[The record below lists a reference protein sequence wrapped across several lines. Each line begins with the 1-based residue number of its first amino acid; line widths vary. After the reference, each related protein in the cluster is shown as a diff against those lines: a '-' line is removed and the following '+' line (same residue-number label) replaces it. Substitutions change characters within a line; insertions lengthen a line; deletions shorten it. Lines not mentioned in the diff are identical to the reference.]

1 LKSTLAVFINLHS
14 LLNEC
19 NFRAKEIKAVLQFA
33 PVFEL
38 WCRAGTSS
46 CNIFAYS
53 KVVNASR
60 PRSTGKNLYIT
71 IHKLSNPPGMK
82 RTILVINA
90 IAILI
95 LLPGTSYSQH
105 HSADTLQDHSAME
118 VRESE
123 DHHHGS
129 EQQDGEDQALEG
141 HNEHATM
148 HVQGDGM
155 HTDETLEEGEH
166 GGGHGADMSPLFF
179 IIIALL
185 MGAAVRH
192 LLRKSPIPFT
202 VWLLIVGL
210 ALGAMLRLGWFSIT
224 NIGGLAVDFG
234 LLENAFS
241 WAGNIDPHIIMY
253 VFLPTLI
260 FEAAFAMDVHTF
272 KKSAVN
278 ASLLAIPGIIIAMF
292 LTAGIVILIDRVGL
306 GLEGWGWAY
315 ALMFGAVASAT
326 DPVAVV
332 ALLKELGASK
342 KLGTLIEGESMLND
356 GTAIVLFMLFFTMV
370 SGGASD
376 TSPIME
382 FLKVAIGGILVG
394 VIIGSL
400 SIRWVRKVFNDALV
414 EISVIVAAA
423 YITFFICE
431 HFLHVSGVLGLVALG
446 LAMASVGKTRISPEV
461 EHFLHEFWEL
471 FAFIANTLIFIIV
484 GVVIAEQA
492 AITGRN
498 IVILLII
505 YVGVHLIRALVI
517 LIFYPLMRRAGYGLP
532 KKDAIVVWYGAL
544 RGAVGLALAL
554 IVAGES
560 AIPDEIRGQFMFLTA
575 GLVTLTLLVNATTI
589 KPIVRKLGLTKASPA
604 KRLIQINAK
613 KYLYNSSRNALE
625 KTKTDRYLSRA
636 NWNVVEEYLPEEAA
650 EDEGSDIK
658 IDTIAEYRRRILEKE
673 KSSYWHQ
680 FKDGLL
686 GPTAVM
692 SLSDTIQKILD
703 EGGMIPLSQR
713 KDLEENWKTGRWI
726 DVMQRIPFLAQL
738 SRRIFFERISV
749 SYDSAR
755 GFVQAQEDA
764 LKLIERMV
772 RGLEAESVENKEQ
785 DAKILEKLEEE
796 VTENRMLG
804 QTFLRNLRKN
814 YPEIYTAVATR
825 QAIRTLL
832 NYERHTVERMQK
844 NGQLESG
851 EAHKIIEEI
860 EERMKRLMYSP
871 PVIRQ
876 PETENLLRDSALF
889 RDLDSSLME
898 EIVPK
903 FQTRIFSVGDRFIK
917 DNTPS
922 DGLYFVARGTVRV
935 SINKHDVDILSTG
948 AFLGEIASL
957 TGSRTADVF
966 AESPVTVF
974 HINLKELNR
983 IVKKYPELEERIW
996 NIGGQR
1002 IAENLLNRTAPY
1014 SQWKQDKVQA
1024 LVQKGTV
1031 IRSGELSEEDIR
1043 DKVVVLLNGTARD
1056 RDSGKKITGPAVLDH
1071 YAFEFGK
1078 EVRLFVC

>member
-1 LKSTLAVFINLHS
+1 MKKLQVLALILGLVFGTPCLISAQEHS
-14 LLNEC
+14 LNSPDHTTESNEGQEHVITASGHMQHQVVE
-19 NFRAKEIKAVLQFA
+19 NNPQEEKA
-33 PVFEL
+33 
-38 WCRAGTSS
+38 
-46 CNIFAYS
+46 
-53 KVVNASR
+53 
-60 PRSTGKNLYIT
+60 
-71 IHKLSNPPGMK
+71 H
-82 RTILVINA
+82 
-90 IAILI
+90 
-95 LLPGTSYSQH
+95 
-105 HSADTLQDHSAME
+105 E
-118 VRESE
+118 V
-123 DHHHGS
+123 
-129 EQQDGEDQALEG
+129 
-141 HNEHATM
+141 
-148 HVQGDGM
+148 
-155 HTDETLEEGEH
+155 EH

-185 MGAAVRH
+185 FGAAVRH

-202 VWLLIVGL
+202 VWLLLIGL
-210 ALGAMLRLGWFSIT
+210 ALGAMVRLGWFSIT
-224 NIGGLAVDFG
+224 QIGNLSVDFG
-234 LLENAFS
+234 LLDRAFN

-272 KKSAVN
+272 KKTAIN
-278 ASLLAIPGIIIAMF
+278 ASILAIPGIIIAMI
-292 LTAGIVILIDRVGL
+292 LTALIVLGIDRMGL
-306 GLEGWGWAY
+306 GLNGWGWAY

-370 SGGASD
+370 SGGESNAS
-376 TSPIME
+376 PVVE
-382 FLKVAIGGILVG
+382 FLKVAVGGTLVG
-394 VIIGSL
+394 IVIGTL

-431 HFLHVSGVLGLVALG
+431 YFLHVSGVLGLVALG

-484 GVVIAEQA
+484 GVVIAEQV

-498 IVILLII
+498 ILILLII
-505 YVGVHLIRALVI
+505 YVGVHIVRALVI
-517 LIFYPLMRRAGYGLP
+517 LMFYPLLKRSGYGLP
-532 KKDAIVVWYGAL
+532 KRDAVVLWYGAL

-554 IVAGES
+554 IVAGETM
-560 AIPDEIRGQFMFLTA
+560 IPEEIRGQFLFLTA
-575 GLVTLTLLVNATTI
+575 GLVIMTLLINATTI
-589 KPIVRKLGLTKASPA
+589 KPIVKMLGLTKISPA
-604 KRLIQINAK
+604 KKLIQINAK
-613 KYLYNSSRNALE
+613 IYLYNSSRNALE
-625 KTKTDRYLSRA
+625 KTKNDRYLNRA
-636 NWNVVEEYLPEEAA
+636 NWKAVEEYLPEKLA
-650 EDEGSDIK
+650 ENEGSDIK

-686 GPTAVM
+686 GPSAVM

-713 KDLEENWKTGRWI
+713 KDLEENWKTARWI
-726 DVMQRIPFLAQL
+726 DVLQRIPFLSKV
-738 SRRIFFERISV
+738 SRRFFFERISV

-772 RGLEAESVENKEQ
+772 RGLEAESVENKEK
-785 DAKILEKLEEE
+785 DAEILEKLEAET
-796 VTENRMLG
+796 TENRILG

-832 NYERHTVERMQK
+832 NYERYTVERMQK
-844 NGQLESG
+844 NGQLESS
-851 EAHKIIEEI
+851 EAEKIIEEI
-860 EERMKRLMYSP
+860 EERMKRLMNSP
-871 PVIRQ
+871 PIIHQ
-876 PETENLLRDSALF
+876 PETENLLRESALF
-889 RDLDSSLME
+889 QEMDTEIIE
-898 EIVPK
+898 EMIPK
-903 FQTRIFSVGDRFIK
+903 FQTRIYSVGDRFIK
-917 DNTPS
+917 ENTQS

-935 SINKHDVDILSTG
+935 SIQNHDVDILGTG

-957 TGSRTADVF
+957 TGTRTADVF

-974 HINLKELNR
+974 WIPLKDLNR
-983 IVKKYPELEERIW
+983 LVRKFPDLSERIW
-996 NIGGQR
+996 NIGGER
-1002 IAENLLNRTAPY
+1002 MAENLLSKTKPY
-1014 SQWKQDKVQA
+1014 NQWKLDQIKSLVKKGKVIH
-1024 LVQKGTV
+1024 T
-1031 IRSGELSEEDIR
+1031 GELSEDDIR
-1043 DKVVVLLNGTARD
+1043 DKVVVMLNGSAIEIE
-1056 RDSGKKITGPAVLDH
+1056 SEKEIHGPVVLESSK
-1071 YAFEFGK
+1071 YRFGQ

>member
-1 LKSTLAVFINLHS
+1 MKTKLFIALTIGLLISGSSTLSS
-14 LLNEC
+14 LNPVDQPEHHLTEQETPPSHTQ
-19 NFRAKEIKAVLQFA
+19 AA
-33 PVFEL
+33 PE
-38 WCRAGTSS
+38 
-46 CNIFAYS
+46 
-53 KVVNASR
+53 
-60 PRSTGKNLYIT
+60 
-71 IHKLSNPPGMK
+71 HD
-82 RTILVINA
+82 
-90 IAILI
+90 
-95 LLPGTSYSQH
+95 
-105 HSADTLQDHSAME
+105 SAMHEEDHS
-118 VRESE
+118 
-123 DHHHGS
+123 GS
-129 EQQDGEDQALEG
+129 
-141 HNEHATM
+141 
-148 HVQGDGM
+148 
-155 HTDETLEEGEH
+155 
-166 GGGHGADMSPLFF
+166 HGADMAPLFF

-192 LLRKSPIPFT
+192 FLRKSPLPFT
-202 VWLLIVGL
+202 VWLLIIGL
-210 ALGAMLRLGWFSIT
+210 ILGAMLRLGWFGIT
-224 NIGGLAVDFG
+224 DIAGIRVDMG
-234 LLENAFS
+234 LLNRAFS

-272 KKSAVN
+272 RKSALN

-292 LTAGIVILIDRVGL
+292 LTAFIVLGIDRIGL
-306 GLEGWGWAY
+306 GLNGWGWAY

-356 GTAIVLFMLFFTMV
+356 GTAIVLFMLFFTVV
-370 SGGASD
+370 SGGSTDAS
-376 TSPIME
+376 PVGE
-382 FLKVAIGGILVG
+382 FLKVAVGGILIG
-394 VIIGSL
+394 VIIGSIA
-400 SIRWVRKVFNDALV
+400 IRWVRKVFNDALV

-431 HFLHVSGVLGLVALG
+431 YYFHVSGVLGLVALG

-471 FAFIANTLIFIIV
+471 LAFIANTLIFIIV
-484 GVVIAEQA
+484 GVVIAEQVSV
-492 AITGRN
+492 TGKN
-498 IVILLII
+498 ILILLIL

-517 LIFYPLMRRAGYGLP
+517 LIFYPVMRKSGYGLP
-532 KKDAIVVWYGAL
+532 KKDAVIVWYGAL

-560 AIPDEIRGQFMFLTA
+560 AIPAEIRGQFLFLTA

-589 KPIVRKLGLTKASPA
+589 KPLVRKLGLTDISPA
-604 KRLIQINAK
+604 KKLIQVNAK
-613 KYLYNSSRNALE
+613 KYLYNSSVNAYE
-625 KTKTDRYLSRA
+625 KTRTDRYLSRA
-636 NWNVVEEYLPEEAA
+636 NWDAVKEFLPESVPEN
-650 EDEGSDIK
+650 EGSDIK

-686 GPTAVM
+686 GSSAVM

-713 KDLEENWKTGRWI
+713 KDLEENWKTGRYLDI
-726 DVMQRIPFLAQL
+726 MQRIPFLSNL
-738 SRRIFFERISV
+738 SRRFFFERISV

-772 RGLEAESVENKEQ
+772 RGLGAESVENKEK
-785 DAKILEKLEEE
+785 DSKILEQLEEE
-796 VTENRMLG
+796 VTENRILG

-832 NYERHTVERMQK
+832 NYERYTVERMQK
-844 NGQLESG
+844 NGQLEG
-851 EAHKIIEEI
+851 AEAEKLIDEI
-860 EERMKRLMYSP
+860 EERMKRLMNSP

-876 PETENLLRDSALF
+876 PETEKLLRE
-889 RDLDSSLME
+889 SSLFKGMDPMLLE
-898 EIVPK
+898 DMIPK
-903 FQTRIFSVGDRFIK
+903 FQTRIYTMGDRFIK
-917 DNTPS
+917 ENSAS

-935 SINKHDVDILSTG
+935 SISGQDVEVLSTG

-957 TGSRTADVF
+957 TGSRTASVF

-974 HINLKELNR
+974 LLPIKELTR
-983 IVKKYPELEERIW
+983 LTGKHPELEDRIW
-996 NIGGQR
+996 NIGGER
-1002 IAENLLNRTAPY
+1002 LAENLLSKIPPY
-1014 SQWKQDKVQA
+1014 SQWKLEQVKS
-1024 LVQKGTV
+1024 LVSKGAV
-1031 IRSGELSEEDIR
+1031 INAEHFHDDDVSKKIL
-1043 DKVVVLLNGTARD
+1043 VLLNGTATDETKEHTLRAPTL
-1056 RDSGKKITGPAVLDH
+1056 IEHTGFLFSDDA
-1071 YAFEFGK
+1071 
-1078 EVRLFVC
+1078 RIFVC

>member
-1 LKSTLAVFINLHS
+1 
-14 LLNEC
+14 
-19 NFRAKEIKAVLQFA
+19 
-33 PVFEL
+33 
-38 WCRAGTSS
+38 
-46 CNIFAYS
+46 
-53 KVVNASR
+53 
-60 PRSTGKNLYIT
+60 
-71 IHKLSNPPGMK
+71 MK
-82 RTILVINA
+82 RTGLL
-90 IAILI
+90 LI
-95 LLPGTSYSQH
+95 SLTLLFILPGRNI
-105 HSADTLQDHSAME
+105 AQDHHEKSTGEETHSLVTSDTGDSSGQSQTTTVPEHENSILDGKQEAVSHSPE
-118 VRESE
+118 TTHGEADVHE
-123 DHHHGS
+123 D
-129 EQQDGEDQALEG
+129 
-141 HNEHATM
+141 
-148 HVQGDGM
+148 
-155 HTDETLEEGEH
+155 H

-185 MGAAVRH
+185 LGAAVRH
-192 LLRKSPIPFT
+192 LLRKSPLPFT
-202 VWLLIVGL
+202 VWLLLIGL

-224 NIGGLAVDFG
+224 QIGGMELDLG
-234 LLENAFS
+234 LLDRAFS

-272 KKSAVN
+272 KKTAAN
-278 ASLLAIPGIIIAMF
+278 ASLLAIPGIIVAMF
-292 LTAGIVILIDRVGL
+292 LTAGIVILIDKTGL

-376 TSPIME
+376 TSPVME
-382 FLKVAIGGILVG
+382 FLKVAVGGILVG

-431 HFLHVSGVLGLVALG
+431 YFLHVSGVLGLVTLG

-492 AITGRN
+492 AITGKN

-505 YVGVHLIRALVI
+505 YVGVHLIRAIVI
-517 LIFYPLMRRAGYGLP
+517 LVFYPLMRRAGYGLP
-532 KKDAIVVWYGAL
+532 KKDAIIVWYGAL

-554 IVAGES
+554 IVAGEN
-560 AIPDEIRGQFMFLTA
+560 AIPGEIRGQFMFLTA
-575 GLVTLTLLVNATTI
+575 GLVTLTLLINATTI
-589 KPIVRKLGLTKASPA
+589 KPIVAKLGLTKASPA
-604 KRLIQINAK
+604 KQLIQINAR

-625 KTKTDRYLSRA
+625 KTKNDRYLSRA
-636 NWNVVEEYLPEEAA
+636 NWNKVEEYLPEEIP
-650 EDEGSDIK
+650 ENEGADIK

-713 KDLEENWKTGRWI
+713 KDLEENWKTPKWI
-726 DVMQRIPFLAQL
+726 DVLQRVPFLSNA
-738 SRRIFFERISV
+738 SRRYFFERISV

-772 RGLEAESVENKEQ
+772 RGLEAESVENKEM
-785 DAKILEKLEEE
+785 DARILEKLEEE

-832 NYERHTVERMQK
+832 NYERYTVERMQK
-844 NGQLESG
+844 NGQLESS
-851 EAHKIIEEI
+851 EAGRIVDEI

-889 RDLDSSLME
+889 KDLEPSVME

-974 HINLKELNR
+974 YINIRDLTR
-983 IVKKYPELEERIW
+983 IIRKFPELEERIW
-996 NIGGQR
+996 SIGGQR
-1002 IAENLLNRTAPY
+1002 IAENQLSRTKPY
-1014 SQWKQDKVQA
+1014 SQWKHEQVRS
-1024 LVQKGTV
+1024 LVQKGVV
-1031 IRSGELSEEDIR
+1031 IHTEELKEEDIR
-1043 DKVVVLLNGTARD
+1043 DKVVVMLNGTATEKQ
-1056 RDSGKKITGPAVLDH
+1056 SGKKVKSPAVIENSG
-1071 YAFEFGK
+1071 YEFGK